1 MFKNPR
7 KICMREKERN
17 YVMVV
22 MTNDKLDVATE
33 HEEIAII
40 VLKNLL
46 KF

>member
-7 KICMREKERN
+7 KICMREIERN
-17 YVMVV
+17 YLMVV
-22 MTNDKLDVATE
+22 MTNDKLDIATG